1 MMKSKDFVAK
11 LTKIANG
18 DFGKTNYGDSNH
30 NNGGAKSIGG
40 WNSSLQKWMF
50 DCSGVIKAVL
60 WGWSGNKNALY
71 GGAAYCSNGVPD
83 INDQGFHDKCNCT
96 PITTIDKIP
105 FAALLWKQG
114 HVGVYIGNGK
124 TIECTTNGNASVQ
137 FGTVSTNGARTVSGT
152 SCSAW
157 TKWGKIPYIDYSDST
172 NDSSSDTTATTNSL
186 KYKVGDKVNITGV
199 YTSSVST
206 NKLTPKIKQGTVTQI
221 IATAKNPYLI
231 DSIGWVNEDCISGY
245 VITYS
250 VGDTVNIT
258 GVYTSSTSTNKL
270 TPAVKQG
277 TIQKIIASAS
287 NPYLIQDIGWVN
299 DSCITG
305 KVETTTNTTT
315 TTCKV
320 QVQILEQGM
329 YNNTHVKALQTLL
342 KLRGQNLAVDGSFG
356 NETLS
361 AIKAYQ
367 TAKGITVTG
376 KADAETW
383 TKLIGG

>member
-18 DFGKTNYGDSNH
+18 DFGKTNYGDANH

-40 WNSSLQKWMF
+40 WNSSLQAWMF

-60 WGWSGNKNALY
+60 WGWDGNKNAMY
-71 GGAAYCSNGVPD
+71 GGAAYTSNGVPD
-83 INDQGFHDKCNCT
+83 INDQGFHDKCNCQT
-96 PITTIDKIP
+96 ITTVDKIP

-114 HVGVYIGNGK
+114 HVGIYIGNGK
-124 TIECTTNGNASVQ
+124 TIECTTNGKASVQ
-137 FGTVSTNGARTVSGT
+137 FGTVGTNGARTVSGT

-157 TKWGKIPYIDYSDST
+157 TKWGKIPYIDYSDSVT
-172 NDSSSDTTATTNSL
+172 DTSTTTTNL
-186 KYKVGDKVNITGV
+186 KYKVGNKVTINGV
-199 YTSSVST
+199 YTSSVSA
-206 NKLTPKIKQGTVTQI
+206 NKLTPKIKQGTIVQI

-231 DSIGWVNEDCISGY
+231 DNIGWVNDDCISGY
-245 VITYS
+245 VITYK

-270 TPAVKQG
+270 TPAIKQG
-277 TIQKIIASAS
+277 KIQQIIENAS

-305 KVETTTNTTT
+305 KVETTTNM

-320 QVQILEQGM
+320 QVPILEKGM
-329 YNNTHVKALQTLL
+329 YNNNHVKALQTLL
-342 KLRGQNLAVDGSFG
+342 KLRGQNLAVDSSFG

-367 TAKGITVTG
+367 TANGIAVTG
-376 KADAETW
+376 RANAETW